1 MVFEQQT
8 CCKAAT
14 PTPPHS
20 HTQMPT
26 TKNKRSNAPLPSWGD
41 LSGAEERERQGLLAG
56 LSTPRF
62 VLGVLAAAGA
72 CALYIGHVHAT
83 QALLT
88 DIEEARAERQRLQL
102 KKNRLQSAF
111 DEATAPAVVYRRAEE
126 LGLEEGLARGPVID
140 VKDAPGAGA
149 AP

>member
-1 MVFEQQT
+1 
-8 CCKAAT
+8 
-14 PTPPHS
+14 
-20 HTQMPT
+20 MPT
-26 TKNKRSNAPLPSWGD
+26 TKNKRGNAPLPGWGD
-41 LSGAEERERQGLLAG
+41 LSGSEERGRQGLLAR

-62 VLGVLAAAGA
+62 VLWVGILASA

-88 DIEEARAERQRLQL
+88 EVEEARAERQRLQL

-111 DEATAPAVVYRRAEE
+111 DEATAPAVIYRRAEE

-140 VKDAPGAGA
+140 VKDDVADVDGAP
-149 AP
+149 